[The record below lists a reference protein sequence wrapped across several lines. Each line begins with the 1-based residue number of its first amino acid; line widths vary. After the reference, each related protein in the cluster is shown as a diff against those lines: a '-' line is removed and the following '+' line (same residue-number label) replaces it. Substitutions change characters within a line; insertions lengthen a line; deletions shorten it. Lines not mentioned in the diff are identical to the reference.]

1 MPVVAEK
8 YSPLV
13 TRDLTQTYARQRRE
27 RHKPRPQQE
36 HFQLGPSTTE
46 ALISKDGQPATPS
59 SSRGGEGPS
68 LPPQW
73 VDFSDKAR
81 EDIRE
86 VRSQLVQL
94 TKAHERRL
102 LSVAGADGLDKEIQ
116 ALAGS
121 ISALIRCCEQSIH
134 QVRTYGMG
142 SGSAVMDEEFRQNVQ
157 RSLAA
162 QLQQLSKQCREAQKD
177 YLRRRQ
183 RGADLESG
191 QAAGSTGATSS
202 GNTGPR
208 TQVEGPVQAL
218 EFDEMEEEAA
228 MRSSE
233 IAQVASSISELHQ
246 IFKNLAGLVIEQG
259 TILDRID
266 YNTEK
271 IYKKSD
277 DAKGQMQ
284 KAVTRKKASDSRV
297 MKCFIFWV
305 AADVML
311 FLMLLVKYQLK
322 YGLWNVFCFL
332 CVVTLLVAGC
342 VVYGKRKNP
351 QLLSSEHWLK
361 ACPDLDPKSLWRR
374 IRPGPVNAAKAAGA
388 AARVGGLGA
397 VRQAVRGPGL

>member
-1 MPVVAEK
+1 M
-8 YSPLV
+8 V
-13 TRDLTQTYARQRRE
+13 TRDLTQTFARQRRA
-27 RHKPRPQQE
+27 RHKQRLQQGS
-36 HFQLGPSTTE
+36 HRAGPSTTE
-46 ALISKDGQPATPS
+46 ALIGSDGQPTTPS

-86 VRSQLVQL
+86 IRSQLVQL
-94 TKAHERRL
+94 TKAHEKRL
-102 LSVAGADGLDKEIQ
+102 LDVKGGAGLEKDIQ
-116 ALAGS
+116 ALSSS
-121 ISALIRCCEQSIH
+121 ISTLIRCCEQSIH

-142 SGSAVMDEEFRQNVQ
+142 SSSAVMDDEFRQNVQ

-183 RGADLESG
+183 QGVDLESG
-191 QAAGSTGATSS
+191 QANGSGAAASSSSTGVA
-202 GNTGPR
+202 GR
-208 TQVEGPVQAL
+208 HADGPVQAQAVG
-218 EFDEMEEEAA
+218 EIDEMEEMAA

-246 IFKNLAGLVIEQG
+246 IFKDLAGLVIEQG
-259 TILDRID
+259 TVLDRID

-277 DAKGQMQ
+277 DARGQMQ
-284 KAVTRKKASDSRV
+284 KAVTKKKAGDSRL

-305 AADVML
+305 CADLVL
-311 FLMLLVKYQLK
+311 LLMLLVKYQIK
-322 YGLWNVFCFL
+322 YGLMNVFWFL
-332 CVVTLLVAGC
+332 CAVALLVGGC
-342 VVYGKRKNP
+342 VVYGKLRNP
-351 QLLSSEHWLK
+351 QLLSSDHWLK
-361 ACPDLDPKSLWRR
+361 VCPDLDPKAIWRKV
-374 IRPGPVNAAKAAGA
+374 RPGPVNAAKAAGA

-397 VRQAVRGPGL
+397 MRQAVQGPGL